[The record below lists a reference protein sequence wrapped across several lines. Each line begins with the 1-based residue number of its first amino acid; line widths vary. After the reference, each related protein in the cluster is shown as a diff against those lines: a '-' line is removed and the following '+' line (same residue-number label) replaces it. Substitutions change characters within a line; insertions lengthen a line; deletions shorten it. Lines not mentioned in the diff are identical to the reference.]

1 MSEDEDQNWLV
12 LKNVDGLPPAYGP
25 DFVWPGST
33 KIKADCGCECWIAP
47 KAREALG
54 DPANDLMTICT
65 NHLAKS
71 PEMQEAIRE
80 NGLRAIQ
87 GQELEMSQLLG
98 PELVDDLFRR
108 LDVRRSDA

>member
-1 MSEDEDQNWLV
+1 MAQDEDRHWLI
-12 LKNVDGLPPAYGP
+12 LKNVDGLPAAYGG

-71 PEMQEAIRE
+71 PEMQAAIE
-80 NGLRAIQ
+80 EGGLRAIQ
-87 GQELEMSQLLG
+87 GQRLELAQLL
-98 PELVDDLFRR
+98 PPAMVDDLFRR
-108 LDVRRSDA
+108 LKVRED